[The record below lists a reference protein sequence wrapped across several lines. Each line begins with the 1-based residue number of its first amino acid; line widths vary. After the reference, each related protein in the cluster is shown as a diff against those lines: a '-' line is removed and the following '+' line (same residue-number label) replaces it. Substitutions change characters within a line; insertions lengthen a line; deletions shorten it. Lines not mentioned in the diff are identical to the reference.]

1 MGGFK
6 RRRALLNEELL
17 VSIHG
22 PVQTDDNV
30 VELHGE
36 RETSAAPR
44 SFDDLFLDQ
53 HDRLYRA
60 LYFITGSS
68 ADAEEL
74 MQDAFLKLWERW
86 DRIHAIDDPVGC
98 RFRVAMNGF
107 RMRARRARVAARRV
121 VHLEAARDPFDDIE
135 LRDDVRRMLLGLP
148 PRQRA
153 ALVLTGDL
161 RIQLGTGRPDP
172 WHPADDRAR
181 ARLARTSR
189 AQGELRSPGC
199 PT

>member
-1 MGGFK
+1 MA
-6 RRRALLNEELL
+6 RRTAQRLNEAG
-17 VSIHG
+17 STGIHG

-30 VELHGE
+30 VELHGD
-36 RETSAAPR
+36 RETSATPR

-86 DRIHAIDDPVGC
+86 DRIHVIDDPVAYL
-98 RFRVAMNGF
+98 FRVAMNGF
-107 RMRARRARVAARRV
+107 RMRARRARTAARRV
-121 VHLEAARDPFDDIE
+121 VHVESARDPYDDIE
-135 LRDDVRRMLLGLP
+135 LRDDVRRMLLRLP

-153 ALVLTGDL
+153 ALVLTEIFGYSSEQAARILGIRPTTVRVLASQGRAAL
-161 RIQLGTGRPDP
+161 RR
-172 WHPADDRAR
+172 R
-181 ARLARTSR
+181 
-189 AQGELRSPGC
+189 
-199 PT
+199 

>member
-1 MGGFK
+1 MESAG
-6 RRRALLNEELL
+6 RPREPLNEVLP

-22 PVQTDDNV
+22 LVQTDDNV

-36 RETSAAPR
+36 GETSATPR

-86 DRIHAIDDPVGC
+86 DRIHAIDDPVGYL
-98 RFRVAMNGF
+98 FRVAMNGF

-135 LRDDVRRMLLGLP
+135 LRDDVRRMLGGLP

-153 ALVLTGDL
+153 ALVLTEILGYSSEQAARILGIRPTTVRVLASQGRAAL
-161 RIQLGTGRPDP
+161 RGL
-172 WHPADDRAR
+172 
-181 ARLARTSR
+181 
-189 AQGELRSPGC
+189 
-199 PT
+199 

>member
-1 MGGFK
+1 MGHPETP
-6 RRRALLNEELL
+6 RDPLNEETPA
-17 VSIHG
+17 SIHG

-36 RETSAAPR
+36 RETSATPR

-60 LYFITGSS
+60 LYFVTGSS

-86 DRIHAIDDPVGC
+86 DRIHVIDDPVAYL
-98 RFRVAMNGF
+98 FRVAMNGF

-121 VHLEAARDPFDDIE
+121 VHLEPTRDPYDDIE

-153 ALVLTGDL
+153 ALVLTEIFGYSSEQAA
-161 RIQLGTGRPDP
+161 RILGIRPTTVRVLASQGR
-172 WHPADDRAR
+172 ATLRAR
-181 ARLARTSR
+181 
-189 AQGELRSPGC
+189 
-199 PT
+199 